1 MSFKDRLLALLPKRK
16 PGGAAAPA
24 SPLTGSQMLRGLL
37 MACAGLSVA
46 ICAVGSFVLWKS
58 IPRASH
64 VSTHHDAAEAEE
76 HGDGHGEHAE
86 ASGHGEEVDPLG
98 LYQVIPRS
106 IVQRQDGVPEEGHDL
121 VDPEISEG
129 RSIASILKDANK
141 TEELT
146 IVRNRYV
153 MLDEIF
159 ASTRAGVQEAAN
171 VIAEIGVEVNSLEAQ
186 DEVLARKIEL
196 RAAVASLISEQDG
209 TLLRTFEGKARL
221 KKQIMDDV
229 NHRIPKGRVTDVLFQ
244 SFVIR

>member
-171 VIAEIGVEVNSLEAQ
+171 ALEAQ
-186 DEVLARKIEL
+186 NEVLARKIEL